1 MRNYLLNSKFVTLTL
16 GITFLIGCTTDS
28 VSDLSPIETID
39 EVSYLRDVKPI
50 IDSKCNNCHGN
61 PPTFG
66 APSSYTTYENV
77 RTAVL
82 NQGLIDRI
90 TRPENTSGAM
100 PLGGPRLSQNEINI
114 IIQWSEEG
122 FTQ

>member
-1 MRNYLLNSKFVTLTL
+1 MRKYLFSLKNLVLIL
-16 GITFLIGCTTDS
+16 GTALLLSCTTDS
-28 VSDLSPIETID
+28 VSDLTPIETLD

-77 RTAVL
+77 RNAVL
-82 NQGLIDRI
+82 NQGLINRI
-90 TRPENTSGAM
+90 SRPENTAGAM
-100 PLGGPRLSQNEINI
+100 PLGGPRLSQNEINL
-114 IIQWSEEG
+114 IIQWSENG
-122 FTQ
+122 FAQ

>member
-1 MRNYLLNSKFVTLTL
+1 MKNSIKIALFAFSLSCLTS
-16 GITFLIGCTTDS
+16 CSTDS
-28 VSDLSPIETID
+28 VSDLIDLEEID
-39 EVSYLRDVKPI
+39 EVSYLRNVKPI

-77 RTAVL
+77 RNAVL

-122 FTQ
+122 FAQ

>member
-1 MRNYLLNSKFVTLTL
+1 MRKYLLSLKIQMLVLGTTL
-16 GITFLIGCTTDS
+16 FLSCTTDS
-28 VSDLSPIETID
+28 ISDLTVIETID
-39 EVSYLRDVKPI
+39 EVSYQRDVKPL

-66 APSSYTTYENV
+66 APTSYTTYENV
-77 RTAVL
+77 RNAVL

-122 FTQ
+122 FAQ

>member
-1 MRNYLLNSKFVTLTL
+1 MLILGTTL
-16 GITFLIGCTTDS
+16 FLSCTTDS
-28 VSDLSPIETID
+28 ISDLTVIETID
-39 EVSYLRDVKPI
+39 EVSYQRDVKPLI
-50 IDSKCNNCHGN
+50 GSKCNNCHGN

-66 APSSYTTYENV
+66 APTSYTTYENV
-77 RTAVL
+77 RNAVL

-122 FTQ
+122 FAQ

>member
-28 VSDLSPIETID
+28 VSDLSPIETIN

-90 TRPENTSGAM
+90 TRPENTAGAM

-122 FTQ
+122 FAQ

>member
-16 GITFLIGCTTDS
+16 GFTLLIGCTTDS
-28 VSDLSPIETID
+28 VSDLSPIETLD

-61 PPTFG
+61 PTTFG

-90 TRPENTSGAM
+90 TRPENSSGAM
-100 PLGGPRLSQNEINI
+100 PLGGPRLSQNEINN
-114 IIQWSEEG
+114 IIQWSE
-122 FTQ
+122 

>member
-1 MRNYLLNSKFVTLTL
+1 MRNYLLNSKFITLTL

-122 FTQ
+122 FAQ

>member
-1 MRNYLLNSKFVTLTL
+1 MRKYLLSLKIPMLVLGTTL
-16 GITFLIGCTTDS
+16 FLSCTTDS
-28 VSDLSPIETID
+28 ISDLTVIETID
-39 EVSYLRDVKPI
+39 EVSYQRDVKPL

-66 APSSYTTYENV
+66 APTSYTTYENV
-77 RTAVL
+77 RNAVL

-100 PLGGPRLSQNEINI
+100 PFGGPRLPQNQINLI
-114 IIQWSEEG
+114 VQWSEEG
-122 FTQ
+122 FAE

>member
-28 VSDLSPIETID
+28 VSDLSPIETIN

-122 FTQ
+122 FAQ